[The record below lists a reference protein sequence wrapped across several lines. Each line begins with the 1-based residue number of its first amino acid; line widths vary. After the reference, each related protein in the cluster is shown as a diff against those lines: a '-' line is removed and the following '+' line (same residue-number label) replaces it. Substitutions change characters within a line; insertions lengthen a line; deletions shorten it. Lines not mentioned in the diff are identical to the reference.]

1 MTSKRM
7 RQTFGGF
14 CSAEAGP
21 GDDKVWGD
29 AQEGLC
35 WAALRVTLLK
45 FTWGRPAEPLLAV
58 ILTLLGKPGM
68 D

>member
-1 MTSKRM
+1 M
-7 RQTFGGF
+7 
-14 CSAEAGP
+14 
-21 GDDKVWGD
+21 WGD